1 MKNMS
6 KKKKI
11 IILSVMIALLLITGY
26 VNVALNSTISN
37 GAAATTSTTN
47 ANFYSTYRA
56 ERKATRAEEIQFY
69 DSIIASA
76 EYSAEAKA
84 EAEQNKMALVRLM
97 EKELTTEGMIKG
109 KGFSDAVITMS
120 GDNINV
126 YVQAD
131 FEIGKVEAAQ
141 IGAIVSGQ
149 FGVECDKVFIIPSN

>member
-37 GAAATTSTTN
+37 GAATTTSTTY
-47 ANFYSTYRA
+47 ANFYSAYRA
-56 ERKATRAEEIQFY
+56 ERKATRTEEIQFY
-69 DSIIASA
+69 DSIIKGS

-84 EAEQNKMALVRLM
+84 EAEQNKLALVKLM
-97 EKELTTEGMIKG
+97 EKELATEGMIRG
-109 KGFSDAVITMS
+109 KGFTDAIITMS

-126 YVQAD
+126 YVKAD
-131 FEIGKVEAAQ
+131 FEIGKAEATQ
-141 IGAIVSGQ
+141 IGAIVVGQ
-149 FGVECDKVFIIPSN
+149 FGVENEKVFIISSN